1 MFIVDFN
8 CVFSF
13 NNQLYKC
20 FFFYLKYTH
29 VQIIQITNKSI
40 QSIDGNFS
48 DQPQSNDDD
57 SCGNTSHILTTNSS
71 PTTHTLNNQIKSPNS
86 TTLNGYHSYGL
97 ANNSNYAQSIDQN
110 ASVSNYRRNCNV
122 PMAFF
127 TSDSPHSATSNRLS
141 IHHPAPDIYDPEIT
155 TCCLPPP
162 SPAPNSDRFI
172 GIPPQ
177 HHQQVTHWAM
187 SHHFSI
193 FNSCNR
199 NFNWIIFSFHSS
211 SNTINLSNNNKGKN
225 IQFLV

>member
-1 MFIVDFN
+1 M
-8 CVFSF
+8 
-13 NNQLYKC
+13 
-20 FFFYLKYTH
+20 FFYPKYTH

-177 HHQQVTHWAM
+177 HHQQVKH
-187 SHHFSI
+187 SGQ
-193 FNSCNR
+193 CL
-199 NFNWIIFSFHSS
+199 IIFRILIHATEISIGFFFFP
-211 SNTINLSNNNKGKN
+211 
-225 IQFLV
+225 FLKQHHQSQQQQQR

>member
-1 MFIVDFN
+1 M
-8 CVFSF
+8 
-13 NNQLYKC
+13 
-20 FFFYLKYTH
+20 
-29 VQIIQITNKSI
+29 QIIQITNKSI

-177 HHQQVTHWAM
+177 HHQQVTHTGQ
-187 SHHFSI
+187 
-193 FNSCNR
+193 CL
-199 NFNWIIFSFHSS
+199 IIFRVLIHAIEISIGFFFSLHSS

-225 IQFLV
+225 IQ